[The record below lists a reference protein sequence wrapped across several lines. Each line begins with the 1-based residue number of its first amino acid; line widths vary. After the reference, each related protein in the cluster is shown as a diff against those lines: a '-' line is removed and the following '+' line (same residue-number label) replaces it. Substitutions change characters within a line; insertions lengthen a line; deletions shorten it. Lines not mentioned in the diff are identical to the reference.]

1 MKLIL
6 STKRL
11 FFLFLACLSSGCGA
25 SGDGNAPQARDTLV
39 IATVVKATG
48 NPWFNR
54 MEEGVE
60 DAARQLGVDAY
71 LIGPTQ
77 FDEAQQVRMID
88 DLIVKGVDAIC
99 VVPNDAES
107 VDPVLQRARQKGILV
122 ITHESPT
129 QKNCDYN
136 LEAINNQAFAR
147 YHVDKLVE
155 YMGREGEFAMIVGSL
170 TAPTHNLWAD
180 EVEAYA
186 QQNYPGLKLVTD
198 RIPAN
203 DQDVAYQRTEEL
215 IKAYPNLKGMIV
227 FGSLGPPGAARA
239 LDEKGLADKIM
250 LVGTTMPN
258 HGAPYLKSGT
268 LKHATLWDPQPVGFA
283 MVYLAKHLLEGKP
296 LAESLEIPGLGTVKV
311 QDKALELDTMLKMTK
326 DNVDQFG
333 F

>member
-1 MKLIL
+1 MPARH
-6 STKRL
+6 STIPRL
-11 FFLFLACLSSGCGA
+11 VLALLVGLTAACARPPQGSGPAG
-25 SGDGNAPQARDTLV
+25 GPPV

-54 MEEGVE
+54 MTEGVE
-60 DAARQLGVDAY
+60 AAAQQLNVDAY
-71 LIGPTQ
+71 VVGPTQ
-77 FDEAQQVRMID
+77 FDEAAQVRIID

-107 VDPVLQRARQKGILV
+107 VEPVLRRARERGILV

-136 LEAINNQAFAR
+136 LEAINNESFAR

-155 YMGREGEFAMIVGSL
+155 FMGPTGEFAMIVGSL

-180 EVEAYA
+180 EVVAYA
-186 QQNYPGLKLVTD
+186 GRKYPGLQLVTR

-203 DQDVAYQRTEEL
+203 DQDEAYRRTEEL
-215 IKAYPNLKGMIV
+215 IKAYPNLRGLIV
-227 FGSLGPPGAARA
+227 FGSLGPPGAAQA
-239 LDEKGLADKIM
+239 LDEKGLADQIM

-258 HGAPYLKSGT
+258 HGAPYLKAGT
-268 LKHATLWDPQPVGFA
+268 LKHATLWDPWPVGFA
-283 MVYLAKHLLEGKP
+283 MVYLAKHLLDDQP
-296 LAESLEIPGLGTVKV
+296 LGPSLDIPQLGTVKV
-311 QDKALELDTMLKMTK
+311 QGKALELDTMLKMTK